1 MKNVHTYHV
10 VPSIPE
16 RLMNLK
22 DLAFNLRWAWDHE
35 TIALFRRLDRDL
47 WEATGHNPVLMLGTI
62 EQSRL
67 REAEGDESFLAH
79 LERVHKD
86 YERYMTEPAWFQKA
100 YPEFKDLRI
109 AYFSAEF
116 GLTECLP
123 IYSGGL
129 GILAGDHLKSA
140 SELGLPLVGVGL
152 LYQKGYFRQY
162 LNVDGWQQERY
173 PTNDFYNMPLQ
184 PVRKE
189 DGRPVFVELQLLG
202 RKVRAQV
209 WRVHV
214 GRVPLYLL
222 DTNLPANR
230 LEDQD
235 ITDELY
241 GGDRETRIR
250 QEIVLGIGGMKALAA
265 MGIHPEVCH
274 MNEGHA
280 AFLGLERVHMLVEA
294 HGLTCREARQASSA
308 GNVFTTHTP
317 VPAGFDLFEP
327 DLVKRYFGDYAA
339 SLNIPFDV
347 FLGLGRSDPSDTGE
361 LFNMANLAMK
371 HASACNGVSR
381 LHGSVTRRMLHAT
394 WADFPEHE
402 VPVASITNGIH
413 IRSWISW
420 DMAQLLDR
428 YLGPKWMEGP
438 TDLSAWERVSQIPDE
453 ELWRTHERRR
463 ERMVAFARRHLL
475 EQLERRG
482 ASEHERNVSQGV
494 LDPEAITIGFARRF
508 ATYKRATL
516 MLREP
521 ERLRRILCDRERPA
535 QIVMAGKAHPM
546 DHDGKELIKQIVH
559 FARDEQIRRHVVFLE
574 DYDISVARYLVQ
586 GVDVWLNTPR
596 RPMEASGTSGMK
608 VLANGGLN
616 LSIKDGWWDEGYDP
630 SVGWSIGNGEEY
642 EDHDY
647 QDRVETDALYDLLE
661 REVVP
666 LFYDRGTDGL
676 PRGWIAK
683 MKASMSKLC
692 PVFNTNRMVHDYV
705 EQCYLPAARR
715 YRSLTQKGMERVK
728 ELIAWKTRLRQQ
740 WGEVRIEGVE
750 GEPRENA
757 KVGMPFAVRAHVR
770 LGSIEPQEVSV
781 QIYNGL
787 LDTNRDLPEGSV
799 IPMSWEGTIKDGAHL
814 YQGNIPC
821 NSTGLHGFS
830 IRVIPCHEDAV
841 IPLELPLV
849 VWE

>member
-100 YPEFKDLRI
+100 YPEYKDLRI

-202 RKVRAQV
+202 HKVRAQV

-280 AFLGLERVHMLVEA
+280 
-294 HGLTCREARQASSA
+294 
-308 GNVFTTHTP
+308 
-317 VPAGFDLFEP
+317 
-327 DLVKRYFGDYAA
+327 
-339 SLNIPFDV
+339 
-347 FLGLGRSDPSDTGE
+347 
-361 LFNMANLAMK
+361 
-371 HASACNGVSR
+371 
-381 LHGSVTRRMLHAT
+381 
-394 WADFPEHE
+394 
-402 VPVASITNGIH
+402 
-413 IRSWISW
+413 
-420 DMAQLLDR
+420 
-428 YLGPKWMEGP
+428 
-438 TDLSAWERVSQIPDE
+438 
-453 ELWRTHERRR
+453 
-463 ERMVAFARRHLL
+463 
-475 EQLERRG
+475 
-482 ASEHERNVSQGV
+482 
-494 LDPEAITIGFARRF
+494 
-508 ATYKRATL
+508 
-516 MLREP
+516 
-521 ERLRRILCDRERPA
+521 
-535 QIVMAGKAHPM
+535 
-546 DHDGKELIKQIVH
+546 
-559 FARDEQIRRHVVFLE
+559 
-574 DYDISVARYLVQ
+574 
-586 GVDVWLNTPR
+586 
-596 RPMEASGTSGMK
+596 
-608 VLANGGLN
+608 
-616 LSIKDGWWDEGYDP
+616 
-630 SVGWSIGNGEEY
+630 
-642 EDHDY
+642 
-647 QDRVETDALYDLLE
+647 
-661 REVVP
+661 
-666 LFYDRGTDGL
+666 
-676 PRGWIAK
+676 
-683 MKASMSKLC
+683 
-692 PVFNTNRMVHDYV
+692 
-705 EQCYLPAARR
+705 
-715 YRSLTQKGMERVK
+715 
-728 ELIAWKTRLRQQ
+728 
-740 WGEVRIEGVE
+740 
-750 GEPRENA
+750 
-757 KVGMPFAVRAHVR
+757 
-770 LGSIEPQEVSV
+770 
-781 QIYNGL
+781 
-787 LDTNRDLPEGSV
+787 V
-799 IPMSWEGTIKDGAHL
+799 I
-814 YQGNIPC
+814 
-821 NSTGLHGFS
+821 
-830 IRVIPCHEDAV
+830 
-841 IPLELPLV
+841 
-849 VWE
+849 